1 VTREIQ
7 PTAQVAGLTQANL
20 RAVVEDMGR
29 GPGWYPS
36 GELYDWYA
44 AMVRE
49 AGMVPVSKKRFG
61 MTLADLGYRA
71 SIRRFEGALARCWF
85 ISARTFRD

>member
-1 VTREIQ
+1 VTELK

-36 GELYDWYA
+36 AELYDWYA
-44 AMVRE
+44 AMARE
-49 AGMVPVSKKRFG
+49 AGLIPVTQNAFG
-61 MTLADLGYRA
+61 RSLTELGYRA
-71 SIRRFEGALARCWF
+71 SLRRFEGALARCRF